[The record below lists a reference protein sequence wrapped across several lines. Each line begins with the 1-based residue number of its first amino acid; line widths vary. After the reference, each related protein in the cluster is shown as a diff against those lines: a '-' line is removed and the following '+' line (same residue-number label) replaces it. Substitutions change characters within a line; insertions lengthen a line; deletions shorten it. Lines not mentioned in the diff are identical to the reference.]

1 MLLLLKMFGILEEAK
16 EEFNLEDYSISQIT
30 LEQVFLTF
38 AGSQNPEVE
47 KKESWDLLAT
57 SNPTRSLDY
66 SLLYLDTEKG
76 LPVSVY
82 LGINIFM

>member
-38 AGSQNPEVE
+38 AGSQNPAPGRVH
-47 KKESWDLLAT
+47 DVF
-57 SNPTRSLDY
+57 N
-66 SLLYLDTEKG
+66 
-76 LPVSVY
+76 
-82 LGINIFM
+82 

>member
-16 EEFNLEDYSISQIT
+16 EKFNLEDYSISQIT
-30 LEQVFLTF
+30 LEEVFLTF
-38 AGSQNPEVE
+38 ASQQNPEAE
-47 KKESWDLLAT
+47 KKASWDSLAT
-57 SNPTRSLDY
+57 SDPTCSLDY

-76 LPVSVY
+76 ILMSVY

>member
-38 AGSQNPEVE
+38 AGE
-47 KKESWDLLAT
+47 KRVLRLT
-57 SNPTRSLDY
+57 CN
-66 SLLYLDTEKG
+66 
-76 LPVSVY
+76 
-82 LGINIFM
+82 